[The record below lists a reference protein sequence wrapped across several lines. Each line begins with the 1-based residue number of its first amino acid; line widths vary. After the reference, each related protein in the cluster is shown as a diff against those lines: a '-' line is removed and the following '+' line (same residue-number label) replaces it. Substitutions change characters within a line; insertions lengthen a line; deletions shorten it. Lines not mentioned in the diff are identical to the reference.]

1 MKRILAIACLLA
13 SLAASAATPIVGQKF
28 PDNLNASDATGK
40 IRGLQ
45 SLMGKKGL
53 ALFFVRSADWCP
65 FCKGQLVDANRHLAA
80 FRALG
85 IEVASV
91 SVDEVPPIAEFAKS
105 QGIGYTMLSDPKGA
119 INERLGIRDTQYPVG
134 SSAFGVPRP
143 TLYILDSTGRIRLQ
157 FQEPTFRTRPNLDAV
172 IQDIRKLSL

>member
-13 SLAASAATPIVGQKF
+13 SLAASAAEPMVGQNF
-28 PDNLNASDATGK
+28 ADNLNAPDAAGK
-40 IRGLQ
+40 VRTLQ

-53 ALFFVRSADWCP
+53 ALLFVRSADWCP

-85 IEVASV
+85 FEVASV
-91 SVDEVPPIAEFAKS
+91 SVDEVPPIAEFSRS
-105 QGIGYTMLSDPKGA
+105 QGIGYTMLADPKGA

-134 SSAFGVPRP
+134 SAAFGVPRP
-143 TLYILDSTGRIRLQ
+143 TLYILDSSGRIRLRY
-157 FQEPTFRTRPNLDAV
+157 QEPTFRTRPDLDAV
-172 IQDIRKLSL
+172 IRDIGKLSP